1 MIDLRAWLELI
12 RLPNVFTAI
21 ADIMAGYFIA
31 SGGELDLRD
40 LGFLIFSSSFLYA
53 GGIVLND
60 FFDYRIDREE
70 RPGRPIPSGRIRRD
84 MAGVLGWGL
93 LLFGMILALAVGQLS
108 FMVSLGTTLLV
119 LSYNVLTKHIT
130 ILGPVNMGLCR
141 YMNFTLGMSPW
152 IIGWD
157 VKLFIPL
164 IVMVYIMLLTFISLN
179 EAGNLKARGVVRVML
194 LGIIPLDAA
203 VAMFGAGIGYGVA
216 VLMLML
222 PSYLSSKTIYMT

>member
-1 MIDLRAWLELI
+1 
-12 RLPNVFTAI
+12 
-21 ADIMAGYFIA
+21 
-31 SGGELDLRD
+31 
-40 LGFLIFSSSFLYA
+40 
-53 GGIVLND
+53 
-60 FFDYRIDREE
+60 
-70 RPGRPIPSGRIRRD
+70 

-93 LLFGMILALAVGQLS
+93 LLFGMVLALAVGQLS

>member
-1 MIDLRAWLELI
+1 
-12 RLPNVFTAI
+12 
-21 ADIMAGYFIA
+21 
-31 SGGELDLRD
+31 
-40 LGFLIFSSSFLYA
+40 
-53 GGIVLND
+53 
-60 FFDYRIDREE
+60 
-70 RPGRPIPSGRIRRD
+70 
-84 MAGVLGWGL
+84 
-93 LLFGMILALAVGQLS
+93 
-108 FMVSLGTTLLV
+108 
-119 LSYNVLTKHIT
+119 
-130 ILGPVNMGLCR
+130 
-141 YMNFTLGMSPW
+141 MNFTLGMSPW

>member
-31 SGGELDLRD
+31 SGGGLDLRD

-60 FFDYRIDREE
+60 FFDYEIDREE

-93 LLFGMILALAVGQLS
+93 LLFGMVLALAVGQLS